1 MVKRQDKSASGLLRL
16 RRYSQ
21 FADPF
26 GDSRPAVQTLRKP
39 GPEELEEVAKSFLA
53 GLTTKGTAVAAPFL
67 LASCESDYA
76 AI

>member
-1 MVKRQDKSASGLLRL
+1 
-16 RRYSQ
+16 
-21 FADPF
+21 
-26 GDSRPAVQTLRKP
+26 VQTLRKP